1 MPIERTW
8 RRMLEARPVR
18 NGAARAAEEA
28 AGLRITV
35 PRRRPG
41 WLAPPLSWIVAVSP
55 TRTLLLDRLARRVWD
70 GCDGKRSVEE
80 IVEDFAR
87 EHRLSF
93 HEARVSVTALL
104 KMMLQRGALA
114 MLYADGH
121 HDS

>member
-1 MPIERTW
+1 M
-8 RRMLEARPVR
+8 R
-18 NGAARAAEEA
+18 NGAARTAEEA

-55 TRTLLLDRLARRVWD
+55 ARTILLDRLGRRVWD
-70 GCDGKRSVEE
+70 GCDGNRSVEAL
-80 IVEDFAR
+80 VEDFAR

-104 KMMLQRGALA
+104 RMMLQRGALA
-114 MLYADGH
+114 MVYDDPH